1 MPHFEILGVYRLT
14 VTDDLIRRQDAV
26 LSGLAE
32 NDPNH
37 VVVGDRTEQQLRSVV
52 LVELRVVD
60 RDHRFDL
67 RDFTQEQPGKPRES
81 WQAAWA
87 EAYLTDDGL
96 ALAQRRGSSK
106 VPEGKL
112 RVAFFIHDWNADLPL
127 VTSYGQL
134 RCPHPMPMPERL
146 SALVPFVTVD

>member
-1 MPHFEILGVYRLT
+1 MPHIEILGVYRLT

-26 LSGLAE
+26 LSGLEE

-37 VVVGDRTEQQLRSVV
+37 VVFGDETEQQLRSVA

-60 RDHRFDL
+60 RDHRFDMG
-67 RDFTQEQPGKPRES
+67 DFTQEQSGKPRES

-87 EAYLTDDGL
+87 EAYLTDDGC
-96 ALAQRRGSSK
+96 ALAQSRDSCK
-106 VPEGKL
+106 VPEGDL
-112 RVAFFIHDWNADLPL
+112 RVAFFIHEWNADMPL

-134 RCPHPMPMPERL
+134 TCPYPISMPKRL